1 MEAKLLSTI
10 NHAIKNNSLVVLWVG
25 HDDSLVKVHGKIKT
39 IKERSRAVRIDINQ
53 SELSICKKE
62 FNNCKIINLSLV
74 DEALSFATELI
85 FLGEDGKCLFK
96 FPDKFQFTD
105 RRQSNR
111 FVFNLPVEILLNNKK
126 PIIKQC
132 YDISATG
139 ISILLGRNEKFSFL
153 EGEFI
158 TGAIIKINDINIKSD
173 LIVQRIDKIK
183 IFEIENNPYAGAKV
197 SLQFHKSGDIVRKR
211 LEKEIQKINFE
222 MIKKI

>member
-25 HDDSLVKVHGKIKT
+25 HDDALVKVRGKIKT
-39 IKERSRAVRIDINQ
+39 IKERSRAVRIDIDQ
-53 SELSICKKE
+53 SELSICKNE
-62 FNNCKIINLSLV
+62 FTNFKLINISLV
-74 DEALSFATELI
+74 DEALSFVTELI

-96 FPDKFQFTD
+96 FPEKFRFTD
-105 RRQSNR
+105 RRNSNR
-111 FVFNLPVEILLNNKK
+111 FVFNLPVEIIINKENS
-126 PIIKQC
+126 IIKQC

-139 ISILLGRNEKFSFL
+139 ISILLGRNEKFSFIG
-153 EGEFI
+153 GELI
-158 TGAIIKINDINIKSD
+158 KGAIIKLNGINIKSD
-173 LIVQRIDKIK
+173 LLVKRIDKIK

-222 MIKKI
+222 MIKKH